1 MSDKHNTNANKDKDK
16 VIIIGLTGSYAMGK
30 STASAMF
37 QQRGIPVHD
46 ADATV
51 HALLAAGGEGVEAVA
66 QHFPQTLVHNGAS
79 NKSIDRKKLGV
90 EVFADQAKR
99 ETLESIVHP
108 LVQAKRLAWL
118 DAIKKSESPNTHP
131 LLVVFDIPLLL
142 ETGKESLCDYIVVVS
157 APKWVQ
163 EKRALARDGMDLSRL
178 KNILLRQM
186 ADADKQKRADYI
198 IPTQFGIT
206 ASAWYIDRILADIRL
221 CHA

>member
-1 MSDKHNTNANKDKDK
+1 MTDKQNKKR

-37 QQRGIPVHD
+37 QQRGIAVHD

-51 HALLAAGGEGVEAVA
+51 HALLAAGGEGVAAVA
-66 QHFPQTLVHNGAS
+66 QHFPQTLIQGGEEGV
-79 NKSIDRKKLGV
+79 NKNRIDRKKLGA

-99 ETLESIVHP
+99 ETLESILHP

-118 DAIKKSESPNTHP
+118 DAIKKSESGNAYP

-142 ETGKESLCDYIVVVS
+142 ETGKESLCDYVIVVS

-163 EKRALARDGMDLSRL
+163 EKRALARDGMNRPRL
-178 KNILLRQM
+178 KNILQRQM
-186 ADADKQKRADYI
+186 ADADKRRRADYI